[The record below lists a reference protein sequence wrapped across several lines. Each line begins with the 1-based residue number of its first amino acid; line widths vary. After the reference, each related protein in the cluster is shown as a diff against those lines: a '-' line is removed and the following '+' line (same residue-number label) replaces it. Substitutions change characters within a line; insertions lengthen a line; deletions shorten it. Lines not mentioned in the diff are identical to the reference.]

1 MMTRNEHMQWC
12 KKRALEYCN
21 IGDAQQAMTSMF
33 SDLGKHKETENHIG
47 IQLGVM
53 GMMMGQYNTPEKA
66 KKFIEGFN

>member
-1 MMTRNEHMQWC
+1 MTRNEHMQWC